1 MNHLSKTKAT
11 KLGGF
16 LCKIL
21 RHSPS
26 QFHVT
31 LDEYG
36 YAPIEEI
43 LNAIRSDER
52 WSNLISKEIILK
64 VVKTDEKQ
72 RYKLDSTGTKIK
84 ARYGH
89 SIEVKSDEVQNR
101 TLPEI
106 LYHGTGIEHLHSIQK
121 LGLLP
126 MKRTNVHLSE
136 TTHFANKSAKR
147 NQYPLLLEV
156 DTIVAKD
163 LGVTFEYA
171 GDEVW
176 LSSPIPSDCL
186 TVVTS
191 SENQEMQRKEVVIN
205 ENHYM

>member
-1 MNHLSKTKAT
+1 MARLSKTKAN

-26 QFHVT
+26 QFHVS

-36 YAPIEEI
+36 YAPIDEL
-43 LNAIRSDER
+43 LNAIS
-52 WSNLISKEIILK
+52 SNEKWANLVTVEMILE

-89 SIEVKSDEVQNR
+89 SISVKSDEEQNR
-101 TLPEI
+101 VLPDI
-106 LYHGTGIEHLHSIQK
+106 LYHGTGMEHLDSIQK

-126 MKRTNVHLSE
+126 MKRVNVHLAE
-136 TTHFANKSAKR
+136 TTFFANKSAKR
-147 NQYPLLLEV
+147 NQFPVLLKV
-156 DTIVAKD
+156 DTIMAKNI
-163 LGVTFEYA
+163 GVTFEYA

-176 LSSPIPSDCL
+176 LSSPIPADCL
-186 TVVTS
+186 SVVTS
-191 SENQEMQRKEVVIN
+191 SENKEM
-205 ENHYM
+205 

>member
-1 MNHLSKTKAT
+1 MARLSKTKAN

-26 QFHVT
+26 QFHVS

-36 YAPIEEI
+36 YAPIDEL
-43 LNAIRSDER
+43 LNAIS
-52 WSNLISKEIILK
+52 SNEKWANLVNVEMILE

-89 SIEVKSDEVQNR
+89 SIAVKSDEEQNR
-101 TLPEI
+101 VLPDI
-106 LYHGTGIEHLHSIQK
+106 LYHGTGMEHLDSIQN

-126 MKRTNVHLSE
+126 MKRVNVHLSE
-136 TTHFANKSAKR
+136 TTFFANKSAKR
-147 NQYPLLLEV
+147 NQFPVLLKV
-156 DTIVAKD
+156 DTIMAKN

-176 LSSPIPSDCL
+176 LSSLTPSDCL

-191 SENQEMQRKEVVIN
+191 SENKEI
-205 ENHYM
+205 

>member
-1 MNHLSKTKAT
+1 MARLSKTKSN

-26 QFHVT
+26 QFHVS

-36 YAPIEEI
+36 YAPIDEL
-43 LNAIRSDER
+43 LNAIS
-52 WSNLISKEIILK
+52 SNEKWVNLVTVEMILE
-64 VVKTDEKQ
+64 VVRTDEKQ

-89 SIEVKSDEVQNR
+89 SIAVKSDEEQSRV
-101 TLPEI
+101 LPDI
-106 LYHGTGIEHLHSIQK
+106 LYHGTGMEHLDSIQK

-126 MKRTNVHLSE
+126 MRRVNVHLSE
-136 TTHFANKSAKR
+136 TTFFANKSAKR
-147 NQYPLLLEV
+147 NQFPVLLKV
-156 DTIVAKD
+156 DTIMAKN

-176 LSSPIPSDCL
+176 LSSPTPSDCL
-186 TVVTS
+186 TVLTS
-191 SENQEMQRKEVVIN
+191 SENKEM
-205 ENHYM
+205 

>member
-1 MNHLSKTKAT
+1 MARLSKTKAN

-26 QFHVT
+26 QFHVS

-36 YAPIEEI
+36 YAPIVEL
-43 LNAIRSDER
+43 LNAISLNEK
-52 WSNLISKEIILK
+52 WSNLVTFEMILE

-89 SIEVKSDEVQNR
+89 SIEVKSDEEQNR
-101 TLPEI
+101 VLPDI
-106 LYHGTGIEHLHSIQK
+106 LYHGTGMEHLNSIKK

-126 MKRTNVHLSE
+126 MKRVNVHLSE
-136 TTHFANKSAKR
+136 TTFFANKSAKR
-147 NQYPLLLEV
+147 NLFPVLLKV
-156 DTIVAKD
+156 DTIMAHN
-163 LGVTFEYA
+163 LNVTFEYT

-176 LSSPIPSDCL
+176 LSSPIPPKCL
-186 TVVTS
+186 TVVTNS
-191 SENQEMQRKEVVIN
+191 
-205 ENHYM
+205 